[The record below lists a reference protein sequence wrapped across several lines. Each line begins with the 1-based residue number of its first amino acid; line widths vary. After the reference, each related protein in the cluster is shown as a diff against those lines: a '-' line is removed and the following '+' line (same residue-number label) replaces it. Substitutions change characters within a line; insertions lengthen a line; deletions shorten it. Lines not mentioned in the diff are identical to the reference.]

1 MSDEFSDIRLM
12 EVLEALQ
19 VIEND
24 IAVPRNIRE
33 GIKNSMQVLKE
44 NNIEIAVKINRSLQ
58 ELEELSDNP
67 NIPVYTRTQLW
78 NIVSLL
84 ESVQ

>member
-1 MSDEFSDIRLM
+1 MSDEFSDNRLM

>member
-1 MSDEFSDIRLM
+1 MSDEFSDNRLM
-12 EVLEALQ
+12 QVLEALQ

>member
-1 MSDEFSDIRLM
+1 MNNEENKLGEIITA
-12 EVLEALQ
+12 LEL
-19 VIEND
+19 IEKDQAIPKN
-24 IAVPRNIRE
+24 VRE
-33 GIKNSMQVLKE
+33 GVKNSMQVLRE
-44 NNIEIAVKINRSLQ
+44 DNIKTAVKINRSLQ

-84 ESVQ
+84 ESV